1 MLAPVLLRQV
11 GVLDWVRVYL
21 LGQGEQQARL
31 LRVPLKADLST
42 LGYGHKKPSGNRRH
56 LK

>member
-1 MLAPVLLRQV
+1 MLLRQV

-21 LGQGEQQARL
+21 LGQGKQQARV

-42 LGYGHKKPSGNRRH
+42 LGYGRKKPSKNRHH